1 MTKYCSSLNNES
13 RRHFLKVAA
22 GVTAGLAFSGS
33 LGTFVPNA
41 VASGIKGKTIEAGIA

>member
-22 GVTAGLAFSGS
+22 GVTAGLA
-33 LGTFVPNA
+33 VH
-41 VASGIKGKTIEAGIA
+41 